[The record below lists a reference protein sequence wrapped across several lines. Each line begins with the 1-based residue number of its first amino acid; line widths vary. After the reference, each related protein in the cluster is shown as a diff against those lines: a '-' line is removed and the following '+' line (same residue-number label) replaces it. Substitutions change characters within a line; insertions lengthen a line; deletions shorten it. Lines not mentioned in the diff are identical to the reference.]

1 MRCALGFAISSTT
14 TADGQHSGGGS
25 PRGCLRLGARSR
37 YHADV
42 PKLSQGRFVGR
53 KRGDVGPRG
62 LLIPAW
68 EEIPNLSLDD
78 LYAVAEHYEAELAHE
93 QPNDHPAWLQKRA
106 ERVRTL
112 IRQKER
118 ALEHR
123 ERQR

>member
-1 MRCALGFAISSTT
+1 M
-14 TADGQHSGGGS
+14 
-25 PRGCLRLGARSR
+25 
-37 YHADV
+37 

-53 KRGDVGPRG
+53 KRSDVGPRG
-62 LLIPAW
+62 LSIPAW
-68 EEIPNLSLDD
+68 EEIPRLSLDD
-78 LYAVAEHYEAELAHE
+78 LYAVAEHYEAELARE
-93 QPNDHPAWLQKRA
+93 RPDDHPAWLQKRA

>member
-1 MRCALGFAISSTT
+1 M
-14 TADGQHSGGGS
+14 
-25 PRGCLRLGARSR
+25 
-37 YHADV
+37 
-42 PKLSQGRFVGR
+42 PKLSQGRFVGQ

-62 LLIPAW
+62 LPIPAW

-78 LYAVAEHYEAELAHE
+78 LYAVAEHDEAELARE
-93 QPNDHPAWLQKRA
+93 QPDDHSAWLQKRA
-106 ERVRTL
+106 ERVRTM